1 MKHNHDIPLSDSQDD
16 IDKLKAS
23 GYNPIAVS
31 QMYLEVETKEQK
43 QKEF

>member
-1 MKHNHDIPLSDSQDD
+1 MKHNHDIPLSDFQDD
-16 IDKLKAS
+16 IDKLKANE
-23 GYNPIAVS
+23 YNPIAVS